1 MGRGGATVSRAQN
14 KRAPVRRSEVLKI
27 LLFMLLLW
35 FDSLLLVDFDGRL
48 RYEKYLMVHL
58 KKCITFGLFC
68 GK

>member
-27 LLFMLLLW
+27 LLFMLLL
-35 FDSLLLVDFDGRL
+35 LFDGRL